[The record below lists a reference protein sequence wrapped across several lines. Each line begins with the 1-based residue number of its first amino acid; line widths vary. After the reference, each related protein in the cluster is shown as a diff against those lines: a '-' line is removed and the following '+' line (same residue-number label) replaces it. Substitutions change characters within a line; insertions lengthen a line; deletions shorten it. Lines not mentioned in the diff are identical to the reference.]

1 MWPFNKKQEAVVP
14 APVKPKREPHLEIS
28 CEGHCWVMP
37 TFGGKTG
44 LEAVKAVE
52 AALNAAK
59 LDGVSQ
65 VETLVRLDDLII
77 RPKDIRYVVWVNPSH

>member
-1 MWPFNKKQEAVVP
+1 MWPFNKQVVVEP
-14 APVKPKREPHLEIS
+14 ATKPKREPHLEIS

-37 TFGGKTG
+37 SFGGKTG
-44 LEAVKAVE
+44 MEAVQAVE
-52 AALNAAK
+52 AALNASK